1 MSRRAASLA
10 AAALLV
16 SASVGLLAAASKTYR
31 SAEWGFEFAYPDQFA
46 AGRYKDTLTPE
57 HQARLRE
64 TGQESAFAHAIA
76 LVELSRL
83 RSGAPLDALPV
94 GEVATITVI
103 PARGQ
108 KADFDR
114 RHLFRKEWETTVG
127 GRTVY
132 KLPGY
137 PGPYGDTAFYYLLP
151 LGDDLV
157 VELFAHRRHMDQA
170 RTDTGYDRV
179 IEGIIATFQ
188 IIAPGG

>member
-1 MSRRAASLA
+1 MGRRRTSTAGTY
-10 AAALLV
+10 
-16 SASVGLLAAASKTYR
+16 SAR
-31 SAEWGFEFAYPDQFA
+31 N
-46 AGRYKDTLTPE
+46 GR
-57 HQARLRE
+57 
-64 TGQESAFAHAIA
+64 
-76 LVELSRL
+76 
-83 RSGAPLDALPV
+83 
-94 GEVATITVI
+94 
-103 PARGQ
+103 
-108 KADFDR
+108 R
-114 RHLFRKEWETTVG
+114 RWG